1 MKFPAESEA
10 SGSGKFETMEVRV
23 AKLGSHQRPAVVR
36 VQSREEAAE
45 IVDFAQ
51 ERGWQV
57 IVGVEPDEPEDLSD
71 LHKLMNAEVKP
82 ETKPRLPP
90 KISGNDYCPC
100 RSGKKFKKCC
110 GAAMASPGAAREPL

>member
-1 MKFPAESEA
+1 
-10 SGSGKFETMEVRV
+10 V

-36 VQSREEAAE
+36 VQSREEAEE
-45 IVDFAQ
+45 IVALAE

-57 IVGVEPDEPEDLSD
+57 IVGVEADQSEDLSD
-71 LHKLMNAEVKP
+71 LRKLMNAEVKP
-82 ETKPRLPP
+82 EAKPRLPP

-110 GAAMASPGAAREPL
+110 GAAMASPDAGKAL

>member
-1 MKFPAESEA
+1 M
-10 SGSGKFETMEVRV
+10 
-23 AKLGSHQRPAVVR
+23 
-36 VQSREEAAE
+36 EEAEE
-45 IVDFAQ
+45 IVGLAQ

-71 LHKLMNAEVKP
+71 FRKLMNAEVKP

-100 RSGKKFKKCC
+100 RSGRKFKKCC
-110 GAAMASPGAAREPL
+110 GAATASLSNRRSPEIG

>member
-1 MKFPAESEA
+1 M
-10 SGSGKFETMEVRV
+10 

-36 VQSREEAAE
+36 VQSREEAEELVALA
-45 IVDFAQ
+45 D

-71 LHKLMNAEVKP
+71 LRKLMNAEVKP
-82 ETKPRLPP
+82 EAKPRLPP

-110 GAAMASPGAAREPL
+110 GAAMASLDAGKAL